1 MMPDF
6 FHRRGILC
14 LLGITC
20 LLVLL
25 MYTYQQQL
33 WPLTLLI
40 ENNFSEAS
48 RSNVSAHSTNNFS
61 KAIFR
66 RLSEAADEDDSKK
79 KKKDVIEEGQVMYVG
94 SKLSFIQLSQSAQI
108 LYWPSFGGI

>member
-1 MMPDF
+1 MMSDF
-6 FHRRGILC
+6 SRRRGILY

-25 MYTYQQQL
+25 IYTYQQQL

-40 ENNFSEAS
+40 ENHFPGAS
-48 RSNVSAHSTNNFS
+48 RSNFSAHSTDNFN
-61 KAIFR
+61 KTIIR
-66 RLSEAADEDDSKK
+66 LLSEAADEDGSK

-94 SKLSFIQLSQSAQI
+94 SKLSFIQLSQSAHI
-108 LYWPSFGGI
+108 LY